1 MAVDSALH
9 EAASATRTAPLIDHL
24 RELRRRALICAIAVV
39 AGGVAGFSFSD
50 QLIELLRGPLGS
62 TKLYFTGVGDAFG
75 IRMQLSL
82 IAGISLAMPILL
94 WQVWAFVSPGLTS
107 SERRSARPW
116 LPLALALFALGAV
129 IAWSVLPFA
138 VGFLLSFASDDL
150 LPMIA
155 ADRYFGFVSGLVLL
169 FAVAAEYPILL
180 VFLSR
185 VGVIT
190 SAKLRAWR
198 KGAIVGAVIISAIA
212 TPGTDLV
219 SPLVLAITLLLLYE
233 LSILL
238 VRAGGR

>member
-1 MAVDSALH
+1 MAVDTAVDVT
-9 EAASATRTAPLIDHL
+9 ASATRTAPLVDHL
-24 RELRRRALICAIAVV
+24 RELRRRLLVCVAAVAV
-39 AGGVAGFSFSD
+39 GGVAAFATSD
-50 QLIELLRGPLGS
+50 QLVELLRGPLGP

-82 IAGISLAMPILL
+82 IGGVALAMPILL

-107 SERRSARPW
+107 DERRSARPW
-116 LPLALALFALGAV
+116 LPLALALFLLGAL
-129 IAWSVLPFA
+129 IAWSILPFA
-138 VGFLLSFASDDL
+138 VGFLLGFASEDL

-169 FAVAAEYPILL
+169 FAVAAEFPILL

-185 VGVIT
+185 VGVVT

-198 KGAIVGAVIISAIA
+198 RGAVVGAVIVSAVA

-219 SPLVLAITLLLLYE
+219 SPLVLATTLVLLYE
-233 LSILL
+233 FSVIL

>member
-9 EAASATRTAPLIDHL
+9 DGAGLTRTAPLVDHL
-24 RELRRRALICAIAVV
+24 RELRRRMLICTVAVV
-39 AGGVAGFSFSD
+39 AGGITAFSFSD
-50 QLIELLRGPLGS
+50 QLIELLRGPLGT

-82 IAGISLAMPILL
+82 IGGIALAMPILL
-94 WQVWAFVSPGLTS
+94 WQVWAFVSPGLTNE
-107 SERRSARPW
+107 ERRSARPW
-116 LPLALALFALGAV
+116 LPLALLLFALGAV
-129 IAWSVLPFA
+129 VAWSVLPFA
-138 VGFLLSFASDDL
+138 VGFLLSFASEDL

-190 SAKLRAWR
+190 STKLRSWR
-198 KGAIVGAVIISAIA
+198 RGAIVGAVIISAIA

-233 LSILL
+233 FSILL

>member
-9 EAASATRTAPLIDHL
+9 EVASVTRTAPLIDHL
-24 RELRRRALICAIAVV
+24 RELRRRVLICAVAVV
-39 AGGVAGFSFSD
+39 IGAVAAFSVSD
-50 QLIELLRGPLGS
+50 QLIELLRGPLGT
-62 TKLYFTGVGDAFG
+62 TKLYFIGVGDLA
-75 IRMQLSL
+75 I
-82 IAGISLAMPILL
+82 AMPILL
-94 WQVWAFVSPGLTS
+94 WQVWAFISPGLTS
-107 SERRSARPW
+107 AERRSARPW
-116 LPLALALFALGAV
+116 LPLALALFILGAV
-129 IAWSVLPFA
+129 VAWSILPFA
-138 VGFLLSFASDDL
+138 VGFLLGFASEDL

-169 FAVAAEYPILL
+169 FAVAAEYPIVL

-185 VGVIT
+185 VGLVT

-198 KGAIVGAVIISAIA
+198 RGAIVGVVIVSAIA

-233 LSILL
+233 FSIVL

>member
-9 EAASATRTAPLIDHL
+9 EAASVTRTAPLVDHL
-24 RELRRRALICAIAVV
+24 RELRRRVLICTVAVV
-39 AGGVAGFSFSD
+39 VGAAAAFSVSD

-82 IAGISLAMPILL
+82 IGGLAIAMPILL
-94 WQVWAFVSPGLTS
+94 WQVWAFISPGLTS
-107 SERRSARPW
+107 AERRSARPW
-116 LPLALALFALGAV
+116 LPLALALFLIGAV
-129 IAWSVLPFA
+129 VAWSILPIA
-138 VGFLLSFASDDL
+138 VGFLLGFASEDL

-169 FAVAAEYPILL
+169 FAVAAEYPIVL

-185 VGVIT
+185 VGLVT

-198 KGAIVGAVIISAIA
+198 RGAIVGVVIISALA

-233 LSILL
+233 FSIIL

>member
-1 MAVDSALH
+1 
-9 EAASATRTAPLIDHL
+9 
-24 RELRRRALICAIAVV
+24 
-39 AGGVAGFSFSD
+39 
-50 QLIELLRGPLGS
+50 
-62 TKLYFTGVGDAFG
+62 
-75 IRMQLSL
+75 MQLSL

-94 WQVWAFVSPGLTS
+94 WQVWAFVSPGLTNA
-107 SERRSARPW
+107 ERRSARPW
-116 LPLALALFALGAV
+116 LPLALALFALGVV

-138 VGFLLSFASDDL
+138 VGFLLSFGSDDL

-155 ADRYFGFVSGLVLL
+155 ADRYFGFVSG
-169 FAVAAEYPILL
+169 L